1 VRKYS
6 DEGLLGELDLDELL
20 AGSHHVLVLDTHD
33 TTAPLSVELVV
44 IIVLGLE
51 LLGELLEID
60 EVLAAHLG
68 QSHASGRLEVNE
80 LAKVGLA
87 ADEAEGN
94 TLLSAEGGQMDDELD
109 RVDVV
114 SDDNKLGLVLLDE
127 GGHVVEAELKVER
140 LVTLFGVGLVGGTA
154 LSVVLQSKGLL
165 LVGLWLV
172 LGEQFK
178 ELAGLVLLES
188 RLELIDGGGHLQ
200 SLHQDSLLPLDANV
214 LGPFDEPSQVALRLD
229 VSSNTEVA
237 SALLEEGS
245 SASRRGTCLGL
256 NDLLSF
262 RSFLH
267 HND

>member
-1 VRKYS
+1 MRKYS

-51 LLGELLEID
+51 LLGELLKVD

-178 ELAGLVLLES
+178 ELAGCNS
-188 RLELIDGGGHLQ
+188 
-200 SLHQDSLLPLDANV
+200 
-214 LGPFDEPSQVALRLD
+214 
-229 VSSNTEVA
+229 
-237 SALLEEGS
+237 
-245 SASRRGTCLGL
+245 
-256 NDLLSF
+256 
-262 RSFLH
+262 
-267 HND
+267 